1 MTNALIINT
10 NPNSNVISFPITT
23 PIKSH
28 SNDTTPPKYT
38 NQRGHQPVSPIKD
51 KDDIERI
58 KSYFLSKPE
67 RYQGQNIRDYTLFV
81 LQLNSA
87 LRAGDLLHLH
97 ISDLTIFDFKQIIIN
112 EQKTIRCTK
121 PARVITIPD
130 EVQDV
135 VKDYLNKIEYT
146 NEDDYLF
153 SSRSM
158 NRKKIQSDDKYPNCT
173 NQPMSVKAYWEVIKK
188 VQEELQLKYNIA
200 THTARQT
207 FGYQKLMAHKD
218 DAMFLTVLQKLY
230 GHSAPSVT
238 THYVGIDAEVIA
250 KIYEE
255 DVL

>member
-1 MTNALIINT
+1 MTNALTINT
-10 NPNSNVISFPITT
+10 NTVSNVTYLPLPT
-23 PIKSH
+23 KSK

-51 KDDIERI
+51 KDDIEKV

-97 ISDLTIFDFKQIIIN
+97 ISDLTVFDYKQIIIK
-112 EQKTIRCTK
+112 EQKTRRCTK

-130 EVQDV
+130 EVQNV
-135 VKDYLNKIEYT
+135 VKNYINTIEYVH
-146 NEDDYLF
+146 EDDYLF

-158 NRKKIQSDDKYPNCT
+158 NRKKPQSDEKYPNCT
-173 NQPMSVKAYWEVIKK
+173 NQPMSVKAYWEIIKK
-188 VQEELQLKYNIA
+188 AQNDLELKYNIA
-200 THTARQT
+200 THTARKT
-207 FGYQKLMAHKD
+207 FGYQKLMAHRN
-218 DAMFLTVLQKLY
+218 DAMFLTVLQDVY

-250 KIYEE
+250 QVYEE